1 MGKVKRTINRRT
13 MFAEIH
19 QDTRENGKPHVF
31 SLKYC
36 KVDATVGEKDQVCKS
51 VRNAPGAAKFRQN
64 VNLNHI
70 LLLQNLENNTVFELH
85 IDLLLEYNGMRIN
98 HQY

>member
-1 MGKVKRTINRRT
+1 MKVKKTITRRA

-19 QDTRENGKPHVF
+19 QDTRENGKPHIF

-36 KVDATVGEKDQVCKS
+36 RVDSTVGEKEEVRKS
-51 VRNAPGAAKFRQN
+51 SRNAPGVAKFRQN

-70 LLLQNLENNTVFELH
+70 LLLQDVQTGRVFELH

-98 HQY
+98 HQF